1 MKMINSLLISLQTNI
16 PTPVPKD
23 IPLPLP
29 LPEWLLIIILVISFL
44 AHLVFVNLMLGGTL
58 LTLWSQIK
66 GLKDKKYDL
75 LAKEIASTITVNK
88 SIAVVLG
95 VAPLLSINVLYTV
108 YFYSA
113 NALTGLVWIAVIPLV
128 TIAFLLTYLHK
139 YTWKVFENNKA
150 VHISILGI
158 ATVILLF
165 IPFIFLTNINLMMF
179 PEKWGAVKGFLSAM
193 TLPNVFPRYFHFLF
207 ASLAVTGLFL
217 FWYMSRKNY
226 DFEKLLPGFT
236 RYDIQRKGYS
246 LALIASI
253 CQMLIGPV
261 VLLTLPTKG
270 IGWNLILV
278 IFTGVAMALP
288 AMWMMWKGLQTSKEN
303 IGKNFYKVV
312 ILMTIT
318 VVFMGSGRQIYRA
331 NALEPHQKLVKLR
344 TEEFEKIKK
353 EAIVKSKQ
361 QQAAENSADLSLAD
375 KGKKVFNQNCAAC
388 HKDKDQFIGP
398 PVTEMASIYKDNK
411 QDLIKWIKVPGK
423 KRPNAPQMPGFP
435 QISDEDMNTLTEYI
449 LTINES

>member
-23 IPLPLP
+23 LPLPLP

-150 VHISILGI
+150 VHISILGL

-179 PEKWGAVKGFLSAM
+179 PEKWAVVKGFFNAM
-193 TLPNVFPRYFHFLF
+193 MLPNVFPRYFHFLF

-226 DFEKLLPGFT
+226 EFENLLPGFT

-253 CQMLIGPV
+253 CQMLIGPI

-270 IGWNLILV
+270 MGWNLILV

-288 AMWMMWKGLQTSKEN
+288 AMWMMWKGLQASREN

-312 ILMTIT
+312 ILMSIT

-344 TEEFEKIKK
+344 TEEFQKIKK
-353 EAIVKSKQ
+353 EAFVKGRRA
-361 QQAAENSADLSLAD
+361 QAAENSADLSLAD

-388 HKDKDQFIGP
+388 HKPKEMLVGP
-398 PVTEMASIYKDNK
+398 PVTEMAAIYKDK
-411 QDLIKWIKVPGK
+411 KTDLINWIKKPGK

-435 QISDEDMNTLTEYI
+435 KISDEDMSTLTEYI

>member
-23 IPLPLP
+23 LPLPLP

-113 NALTGLVWIAVIPLV
+113 NALTGLAWIAVIPLV

-150 VHISILGI
+150 VHISILAL

-179 PEKWGAVKGFLSAM
+179 PEKWAVVKGFFNAM
-193 TLPNVFPRYFHFLF
+193 MLPNVFPRYFHFLF

-226 DFEKLLPGFT
+226 EFENLLPGFT

-253 CQMLIGPV
+253 CQMLIGPI

-270 IGWNLILV
+270 MGWNLILV

-288 AMWMMWKGLQTSKEN
+288 AMWMMWKGLQASREN

-312 ILMTIT
+312 ILMSIT

-344 TEEFEKIKK
+344 TEEFQKIKK
-353 EAIVKSKQ
+353 EAFVKSRRA
-361 QQAAENSADLSLAD
+361 QAAENSADLSLAD

-388 HKDKDQFIGP
+388 HKPKEMLVGP
-398 PVTEMASIYKDNK
+398 PVTEMAAIYKDK
-411 QDLIKWIKVPGK
+411 KTDLINWIKKPGK

-435 QISDEDMNTLTEYI
+435 KISDEDMSTLTEYI
-449 LTINES
+449 LTINN

>member
-1 MKMINSLLISLQTNI
+1 MINSLLISLQTNI

-23 IPLPLP
+23 LPLPLP

-150 VHISILGI
+150 IHISFLGL

-179 PEKWGAVKGFLSAM
+179 PEKWAVVKGFFNAM
-193 TLPNVFPRYFHFLF
+193 MLPNVFPRYFHFLF

-226 DFEKLLPGFT
+226 EFENLLPGFT
-236 RYDIQRKGYS
+236 RYDIQKKGYS

-253 CQMLIGPV
+253 CQMLMGPI
-261 VLLTLPTKG
+261 VLLTLPAKG
-270 IGWNLILV
+270 MGWNLILV

-288 AMWMMWKGLQTSKEN
+288 AMWMMWKGLQASREN

-312 ILMTIT
+312 TLMTIT

-344 TEEFEKIKK
+344 TEEFQKIKK
-353 EAIVKSKQ
+353 EAIVKSKRA
-361 QQAAENSADLSLAD
+361 QAAENSADLSLAD

-388 HKDKDQFIGP
+388 HKPKEMLVGP
-398 PVTEMASIYKDNK
+398 PVTEMATIYKDNK
-411 QDLIKWIKVPGK
+411 TDLINWIKKPGK

-435 QISDEDMNTLTEYI
+435 QISDEDMSTLTEYI

>member
-23 IPLPLP
+23 LPLPLP

>member
-1 MKMINSLLISLQTNI
+1 MKTINSLLISFQTNI
-16 PTPVPKD
+16 TVPVPKD

-150 VHISILGI
+150 VHISILGL

-179 PEKWGAVKGFLSAM
+179 PEKWAVVKGFFNAM
-193 TLPNVFPRYFHFLF
+193 MLPNVFPRYFHFLF

-226 DFEKLLPGFT
+226 EFENLLPGFT
-236 RYDIQRKGYS
+236 RYDIQKKGYS

-253 CQMLIGPV
+253 CQMLIGPI

-270 IGWNLILV
+270 MGWNLILV

-288 AMWMMWKGLQTSKEN
+288 AMWMMWKGLQASREN
-303 IGKNFYKVV
+303 IGKNFYKIVV
-312 ILMTIT
+312 LMTIT

-344 TEEFEKIKK
+344 TEEFEQTRKI
-353 EAIVKSKQ
+353 AI
-361 QQAAENSADLSLAD
+361 ENSKNQKSGENNADLSLAE
-375 KGKKVFNQNCAAC
+375 KGKKVFNQYCAAC
-388 HKDKDQFIGP
+388 HKPKDRLVGP
-398 PVTEMASIYKDNK
+398 PVTEMVAIYKDDVEAMK
-411 QDLIKWIKVPGK
+411 KWIKNPGK
-423 KRPNAPQMPGFP
+423 KRADMTQMPGFP
-435 QISDEDMNTLTEYI
+435 QIPDEQLNELTEYI
-449 LTINES
+449 LTISN

>member
-1 MKMINSLLISLQTNI
+1 MINSLLISLQTNI

-23 IPLPLP
+23 LPLPLP

-58 LTLWSQIK
+58 LTLWSEIK

-139 YTWKVFENNKA
+139 YTWKLFEDNKA
-150 VHISILGI
+150 VHISILGL

-179 PEKWGAVKGFLSAM
+179 PEKWAVVKGFFNAM
-193 TLPNVFPRYFHFLF
+193 MLPNVFPRYFHFLF

-226 DFEKLLPGFT
+226 EFEKLLPGFT

-246 LALIASI
+246 LALIGSI
-253 CQMLIGPV
+253 CQMLIGPI

-270 IGWNLILV
+270 MGWNLILV

-288 AMWMMWKGLQTSKEN
+288 AMWMMWKGLQASREN

-312 ILMTIT
+312 TLMTIT

-344 TEEFEKIKK
+344 TEEFQKIKK
-353 EAIVKSKQ
+353 EAIVKSRRAQ
-361 QQAAENSADLSLAD
+361 EAENSAELSLAD

-388 HKDKDQFIGP
+388 HKPKEMLVGP
-398 PVTEMASIYKDNK
+398 PVTEMVTIYKDK
-411 QDLIKWIKVPGK
+411 KTDLINWIKKPGK

-435 QISDEDMNTLTEYI
+435 QISDEDMSTLTEYI

>member
-1 MKMINSLLISLQTNI
+1 MINSLLISFQTNI
-16 PTPVPKD
+16 TVPVPKD

-58 LTLWSQIK
+58 LTFWSQIK

-139 YTWKVFENNKA
+139 YTWKMFENNKA
-150 VHISILGI
+150 VHISILGL

-179 PEKWGAVKGFLSAM
+179 PEKWGVVKGFLSAM

-226 DFEKLLPGFT
+226 EFEKLLPGFT
-236 RYDIQRKGYS
+236 RYDIQKKGYS

-253 CQMLIGPV
+253 CQMLIGPI

-270 IGWNLILV
+270 MGWDLILV

-288 AMWMMWKGLQTSKEN
+288 AMWMMWKGLQASREN

-312 ILMTIT
+312 ILMSIT

-344 TEEFEKIKK
+344 TEEFEQTRKTAL
-353 EAIVKSKQ
+353 EKSNNQ
-361 QQAAENSADLSLAD
+361 ISDENNTDMSLAE
-375 KGKKVFNQNCAAC
+375 KGKKVFNESCTAC
-388 HKDKDQFIGP
+388 HKPNDNFIGP
-398 PVTEMASIYKDNK
+398 PVTEMASIYKNNK
-411 QDLIKWIKVPGK
+411 QDLIKWIKAPGK
-423 KRPNAPQMPGFP
+423 KRANAPQMPGFP
-435 QISDEDMNTLTEYI
+435 QISDEDMDTLTEYI
-449 LTINES
+449 LTIND

>member
-1 MKMINSLLISLQTNI
+1 MINSLLISLQTNI
-16 PTPVPKD
+16 LTPVPKD
-23 IPLPLP
+23 LPLPLP

-150 VHISILGI
+150 VHISILGL

-179 PEKWGAVKGFLSAM
+179 PEKWAVVKGFFNAM
-193 TLPNVFPRYFHFLF
+193 MLPNVFPRYFHFLF

-217 FWYMSRKNY
+217 FWYMNRKNY
-226 DFEKLLPGFT
+226 EFEKLLPGFA

-253 CQMLIGPV
+253 CQMLIGPI

-270 IGWNLILV
+270 MGWNLILV

-288 AMWMMWKGLQTSKEN
+288 AMWMMWKGLQAPREN

-312 ILMTIT
+312 TLMTIT

-344 TEEFEKIKK
+344 TEEFQKIKK
-353 EAIVKSKQ
+353 EAFVKSRRA
-361 QQAAENSADLSLAD
+361 QAAENSAYLSLAD

-388 HKDKDQFIGP
+388 HKPKEMLVGP
-398 PVTEMASIYKDNK
+398 PVTEMATIYKDK
-411 QDLIKWIKVPGK
+411 KTDLINWIKKPGK

-435 QISDEDMNTLTEYI
+435 QITDEDMSTLTEYI
-449 LTINES
+449 LTINE